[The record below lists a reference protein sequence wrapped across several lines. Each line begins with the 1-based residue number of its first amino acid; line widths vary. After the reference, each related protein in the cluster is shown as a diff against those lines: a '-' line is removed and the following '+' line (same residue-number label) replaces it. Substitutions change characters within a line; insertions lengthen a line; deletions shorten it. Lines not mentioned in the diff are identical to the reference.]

1 MKNISFLLVI
11 FLLITA
17 SCEKEVVVAPDD
29 FNVAITITPDAAS
42 PLVSCV
48 MPDGA
53 VLQLPSKGFTA
64 GTASFMG
71 GLDADNSTMTILN
84 CVFNVEYTALQMEI
98 KMIMTD
104 KDGDEVFFDGTA
116 YTFFTNAST
125 AYMTITGGTGK
136 YSDAYGW
143 MRTEGTVAQPSMI
156 ITTTGEGTI
165 VLPNK

>member
-1 MKNISFLLVI
+1 
-11 FLLITA
+11 
-17 SCEKEVVVAPDD
+17 
-29 FNVAITITPDAAS
+29 
-42 PLVSCV
+42 
-48 MPDGA
+48 
-53 VLQLPSKGFTA
+53 
-64 GTASFMG
+64 MG